1 MSHSKVIPDYAKIT
15 DKQFQNLSL
24 DEIRHIIEEE
34 KEGLKKDYNELG
46 KRRRLIK
53 QYKKLV
59 EAREKVR
66 QGIDI
71 KKEIKKPKPS
81 VVETP
86 PSKPKKIKTFEE
98 YFQEC
103 IQNKKIPLDTPL
115 YLRKSLERAI
125 REYDQGIMREKSA
138 FEDFAN
144 KFIIK
149 GESGILPLAFFRS
162 KREHLK
168 EFLRNHRNIKV
179 RFVLVCLMEK
189 QERNE
194 KMMFKV
200 QDKAYFHSNLHIN
213 IQSTDVKE
221 VLKNVIYTIN
231 EKINIYQQNGSGWYF
246 KEIISF
252 RDSYC

>member
-138 FEDFAN
+138 FE
-144 KFIIK
+144 
-149 GESGILPLAFFRS
+149 
-162 KREHLK
+162 
-168 EFLRNHRNIKV
+168 
-179 RFVLVCLMEK
+179 
-189 QERNE
+189 
-194 KMMFKV
+194 
-200 QDKAYFHSNLHIN
+200 
-213 IQSTDVKE
+213 
-221 VLKNVIYTIN
+221 
-231 EKINIYQQNGSGWYF
+231 
-246 KEIISF
+246 
-252 RDSYC
+252 